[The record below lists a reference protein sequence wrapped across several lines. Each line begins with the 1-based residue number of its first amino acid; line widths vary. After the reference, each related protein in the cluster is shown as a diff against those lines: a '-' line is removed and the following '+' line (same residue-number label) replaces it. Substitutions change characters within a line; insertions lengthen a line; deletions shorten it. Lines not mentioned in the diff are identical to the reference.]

1 MTRKQIPTWGFS
13 IAAIG
18 FAAAAVVRV
27 LKGGGLNTT
36 FVVLALV
43 FAALGI
49 TVARRNR
56 GADSTPLNGR
66 GDR

>member
-1 MTRKQIPTWGFS
+1 MTRKPIPVWGFL
-13 IAAIG
+13 IAALG
-18 FAAAAVVRV
+18 FGAATAIRV

-36 FVVLALV
+36 FVVMALV

-56 GADSTPLNGR
+56 GADSTPPTA
-66 GDR
+66 

>member
-1 MTRKQIPTWGFS
+1 MTRKQIPAWGFF
-13 IAAIG
+13 IAALG
-18 FAAAAVVRV
+18 FGVAAAIRV
-27 LKGGGLNTT
+27 LKGGGLNTA

-56 GADSTPLNGR
+56 GAASTPPTA
-66 GDR
+66 